1 MRRLIMFMLIVA
13 FTVSFA
19 AMPISAK
26 EADLI
31 QAELILS
38 HKSNVK
44 SHAIKVLSTEILK
57 AYMDEYHD
65 NGQFGYGFDI
75 SKYDAA
81 FFQKKA
87 LLLVFANAYGS
98 YPAPTIS
105 SIKNTEAKIVIEYT
119 RLGDAYTADMS
130 SWMLVLEMD
139 RDMSEKEI
147 WLNGSKIAEP
157 PYATAIEHDYHAV
170 ITNPTCTEEGFTRYT
185 CARCGDQYDDNRAPA
200 LGHDYTATLTEPTCT
215 DEGYITYVCSR
226 CGHSYIDDRV
236 PALKHDYL
244 NGICTICGAELP
256 RTFIDVPTDAWYANG
271 IEYVSIHD
279 LMNGVGENRFAP
291 DGTMSR
297 AMLVTVLWRY
307 ADKPVEKENL
317 FTDVPTDQWYTE
329 AVNWAAKNGIVTGI
343 GNGKFD
349 PEGAVTREQMIAIL
363 YRFTEEKEI
372 ATKSRDVFSGFEDG
386 EAVHEYAV
394 DAMKWA
400 IAKKLIIGSNDDNKL
415 YLNPNGSS
423 TRSQVATVLMRYFEG
438 LE

>member
-1 MRRLIMFMLIVA
+1 MKRFILFMLIVTL
-13 FTVSFA
+13 TVSVA
-19 AMPISAK
+19 AMPVTAK
-26 EADLI
+26 ESNPIGATF
-31 QAELILS
+31 ILNPYRS
-38 HKSNVK
+38 EPHV
-44 SHAIKVLSTEILK
+44 IKVLSVESLK
-57 AYMDEYHD
+57 AYLEEYHA
-65 NGQFGYGFDI
+65 GISPFGFDV
-75 SKYDAA
+75 SKYDQV
-81 FFQKKA
+81 FFQKKQLLFTYA
-87 LLLVFANAYGS
+87 LEKGGHSGYTVTSLKDTETKIEIEN
-98 YPAPTIS
+98 
-105 SIKNTEAKIVIEYT
+105 IKM
-119 RLGDAYTADMS
+119 GDVTAADGAT
-130 SWMLVLEMD
+130 WILVLEMD
-139 RDMSEKEI
+139 RDMPEKEI
-147 WLNGSKIAEP
+147 WVNGRKIAEP

-170 ITNPTCTEEGFTRYT
+170 ISNPSCTEEGFTRYT
-185 CARCGDQYDDNRAPA
+185 CAHCGDQYDENRVPA
-200 LGHDYTATLTEPTCT
+200 LGHDYAATLTAPTCT
-215 DEGYITYVCSR
+215 DEGYTTYVCSR

-400 IAKKLIIGSNDDNKL
+400 IAKKLIIGSNDNNKL
-415 YLNPNGSS
+415 YLNPNRSS

-438 LE
+438 LK